1 MVFGDVNLSENPI
14 REAADGTQLNPGAGG
29 WPTVRYFNKATGV
42 GGAAYVKKTD
52 KAMCDELKDV
62 DNMITA
68 VEEAA
73 STSVCSVAD
82 GAGCSDKEKDYIA
95 KWKTGKT
102 MEDYE
107 KQEVRLQNMLKSK
120 LTDEATMWIKMR
132 KKMLKQMKRALNPTS
147 PAEL

>member
-14 REAADGTQLNPGAGG
+14 REAADGTPLNPGAGG

-95 KWKTGKT
+95 KWNL
-102 MEDYE
+102 
-107 KQEVRLQNMLKSK
+107 VRETSAGFWISSNNSNSK
-120 LTDEATMWIKMR
+120 LSKNIACLTTEDFTKR
-132 KKMLKQMKRALNPTS
+132 KVRILDPPPEYAGRCERP
-147 PAEL
+147 